1 MLWPYFSFYVN
12 FMQLVWNEWTL
23 HLKTGRK
30 KRKERGKKEI
40 WNEHQII
47 IFYIFVPNLEEGY
60 LSYHS

>member
-1 MLWPYFSFYVN
+1 
-12 FMQLVWNEWTL
+12 MQLVWNEWTL

-40 WNEHQII
+40 WNVHQII

-60 LSYHS
+60 LSGHS